1 MWRGLALIAA
11 TEAGANLKQ
20 RARSYALYAAGGLVA
35 LLGLVFTLIALQ
47 IWLSRHMSPVAAGL
61 AVAGLLF
68 AVAVVLFIA
77 ARMAVKRKT
86 ARFPV
91 NTAAMAMAMAPVALQ
106 AVVKR
111 ISMRTVGVL
120 GVVILGALVGRQ
132 LSRDEDG

>member
-61 AVAGLLF
+61 SVAGLLF

-77 ARMAVKRKT
+77 ARMAIKRKT

-91 NTAAMAMAMAPVALQ
+91 NTAAMAMAPVALQ
-106 AVVKR
+106 AVVRR
-111 ISMRTVGVL
+111 ISMRTIGVL